1 MLKNIKK
8 YIPKRKYRE
17 RSQNERRQRLG
28 FLEKKQDY
36 KIRAE
41 DYHRKEE
48 KYKKL
53 KEAARTKNPDEFYHK
68 MLKAKIED
76 GEHVQYAEEKTIQDK
91 IVSNTQFINLVNF
104 KKTMLEKEKEKLKYD
119 LQMHAKEIIGGKK
132 HKHYLIYD
140 EDDDINEE
148 DFEDTFTKQ
157 KRNREEEEE
166 EDEVLINKEKIGK
179 YKQKAHNVEQL
190 KEISKGLQEQKELI
204 PNAKRYKDKNGN
216 YKYFVERKK

>member
-1 MLKNIKK
+1 
-8 YIPKRKYRE
+8 
-17 RSQNERRQRLG
+17 
-28 FLEKKQDY
+28 
-36 KIRAE
+36 
-41 DYHRKEE
+41 
-48 KYKKL
+48 
-53 KEAARTKNPDEFYHK
+53 
-68 MLKAKIED
+68 
-76 GEHVQYAEEKTIQDK
+76 
-91 IVSNTQFINLVNF
+91 
-104 KKTMLEKEKEKLKYD
+104 MLEKEKEKMKYD

-157 KRNREEEEE
+157 KRNREEEED
-166 EDEVLINKEKIGK
+166 DEVLINKEKIGK